1 MTQSWNY
8 NIYRFFFSLREAY
21 LVLAIYASNCV
32 CDSFS
37 IFLQKINIV
46 EHVEEG
52 LKAGEFRHFYKCY
65 VRQNNIHSVLES
77 FLKSLKQKNGW
88 KQIIFDI

>member
-1 MTQSWNY
+1 MY
-8 NIYRFFFSLREAY
+8 FFSLREAY

-32 CDSFS
+32 FLFS

-77 FLKSLKQKNGW
+77 FLKSLKQKNG
-88 KQIIFDI
+88 

>member
-1 MTQSWNY
+1 M
-8 NIYRFFFSLREAY
+8 
-21 LVLAIYASNCV
+21 CV
-32 CDSFS
+32 FLFS

-77 FLKSLKQKNGW
+77 FLKSLKKKRLKANHFRHLTNVI
-88 KQIIFDI
+88 KSENEAD

>member
-1 MTQSWNY
+1 MY
-8 NIYRFFFSLREAY
+8 IDFFFSLREAY

-32 CDSFS
+32 CVFLFS

-52 LKAGEFRHFYKCY
+52 LKAGEFRRFYKCY

-77 FLKSLKQKNGW
+77 FLKSLKQKNG
-88 KQIIFDI
+88 

>member
-1 MTQSWNY
+1 M
-8 NIYRFFFSLREAY
+8 
-21 LVLAIYASNCV
+21 CV
-32 CDSFS
+32 FPFS

-52 LKAGEFRHFYKCY
+52 LKAGEFRRFYKCY

-77 FLKSLKQKNGW
+77 FLKSLKQKNG
-88 KQIIFDI
+88 

>member
-1 MTQSWNY
+1 MTQSRNY
-8 NIYRFFFSLREAY
+8 NIYRFFFFAEGSLPCFSDLR
-21 LVLAIYASNCV
+21 LKLCV

-65 VRQNNIHSVLES
+65 VRQKNIHSVLES
-77 FLKSLKQKNGW
+77 FLKS
-88 KQIIFDI
+88 

>member
-1 MTQSWNY
+1 MTQTWNY
-8 NIYRFFFSLREAY
+8 NIYIYFFFAEGSLPCFSDLR
-21 LVLAIYASNCV
+21 LKLCV
-32 CDSFS
+32 FLFS

-88 KQIIFDI
+88 KQVIFDI

>member
-1 MTQSWNY
+1 MWKKDWKLV
-8 NIYRFFFSLREAY
+8 SLG
-21 LVLAIYASNCV
+21 
-32 CDSFS
+32 
-37 IFLQKINIV
+37 IFY
-46 EHVEEG
+46 E
-52 LKAGEFRHFYKCY
+52 KCY

>member
-8 NIYRFFFSLREAY
+8 NIYKFFFFAEGSLPCFSDLR
-21 LVLAIYASNCV
+21 LKLCV
-32 CDSFS
+32 FIFS

-52 LKAGEFRHFYKCY
+52 LKAGEFRRFYKCY

>member
-1 MTQSWNY
+1 MY
-8 NIYRFFFSLREAY
+8 IDFFFRWGKLTLFQRSTPQ
-21 LVLAIYASNCV
+21 IV

-52 LKAGEFRHFYKCY
+52 LKAGEYRHFYKCY
-65 VRQNNIHSVLES
+65 VRQKNIHSVLES
-77 FLKSLKQKNGW
+77 FLKS
-88 KQIIFDI
+88 

>member
-1 MTQSWNY
+1 M
-8 NIYRFFFSLREAY
+8 
-21 LVLAIYASNCV
+21 

-65 VRQNNIHSVLES
+65 VRQKNIHSVLES
-77 FLKSLKQKNGW
+77 FLKSLKQKNG
-88 KQIIFDI
+88 

>member
-1 MTQSWNY
+1 MY
-8 NIYRFFFSLREAY
+8 IDFFFSLREAY

-32 CDSFS
+32 CYSFS

-77 FLKSLKQKNGW
+77 FLKSLKQKNG
-88 KQIIFDI
+88 

>member
-1 MTQSWNY
+1 M
-8 NIYRFFFSLREAY
+8 
-21 LVLAIYASNCV
+21 CV
-32 CDSFS
+32 FLFS

-77 FLKSLKQKNGW
+77 FLKSLKQKNG
-88 KQIIFDI
+88 